1 MKNTLLVLSSAV
13 WIVLSA
19 CNKSDDGIQL
29 QAHDQNAMMGIMHSM
44 MDSMNM
50 MTPTNDPEIDF
61 ATMMKMHHMGAIDM
75 ANYELAHGSND
86 SMKSTAQKI
95 ISEQTMEIS
104 EFNTF
109 LANNSVDNSDPSF
122 AMEQMSNMDK
132 MDKIADVQLIT
143 GDVDNDFATLMM
155 VHHQA
160 ALDNTSAYLHH
171 GNNATLMEMAKNI
184 VETQTMEIEDLGS
197 WLKANKR

>member
-1 MKNTLLVLSSAV
+1 MKNKALIFGSA
-13 WIVLSA
+13 ILILLSA
-19 CNKSDDGIQL
+19 CTKSNDGIKL
-29 QAHDQNAMMGIMHSM
+29 QAHDQNAMMTIMHQM
-44 MDSMNM
+44 MDSMRM

-61 ATMMKMHHMGAIDM
+61 AMMMKMHHQGAINM
-75 ANYELAHGSND
+75 ANYELVHGSND

-122 AMEQMSNMDK
+122 AMEQMTNMDK
-132 MDKIADVQLIT
+132 MGSVADVQIIT

-155 VHHQA
+155 VHHQS
-160 ALDNTSAYLHH
+160 ALDNASAYLHH
-171 GNNATLMEMAKNI
+171 GNNATLMEMAKSI
-184 VETQTMEIEDLGS
+184 VESQTMEIEKLGN

>member
-132 MDKIADVQLIT
+132 MDKTADVQLIT

-160 ALDNTSAYLHH
+160 ALDNASAYLHH